1 MIQYILVG
9 LLVIAALAYLG
20 WMIFESFTSTDCK
33 SGCGSCSTLDIKAIQ
48 KSIAKKK
55 AST

>member
-1 MIQYILVG
+1 MVQYILIG
-9 LLVIAALAYLG
+9 LLVLGALAYLG
-20 WMIFESFTSTDCK
+20 WMIYTSFTSAECK

-55 AST
+55 ASA